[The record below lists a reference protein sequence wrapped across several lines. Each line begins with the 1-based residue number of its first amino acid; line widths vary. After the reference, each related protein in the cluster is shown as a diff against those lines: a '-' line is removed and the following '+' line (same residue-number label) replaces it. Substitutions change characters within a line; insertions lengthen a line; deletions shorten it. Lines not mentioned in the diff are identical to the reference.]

1 MKRER
6 RSLGSRTVLSG
17 IIAAA
22 VASVFAEGCG
32 GAVRSTAGEDDA
44 SVLGDGAPDD
54 APVRCS
60 LDAAIASTTIVGDLD
75 GSSRPALWFTT
86 YSVDPTCC
94 APQLQGVFA
103 LGADA
108 GIGQGCAYLVAVPCG
123 AGEVDAATGCPAWCN
138 SVMGNARGGQWE
150 CGATAGTVDF
160 DAGSAP
166 SVYCTDT
173 EGCGNGRPPRGF
185 VPRPALGPSALGREL
200 ARIAQLEA
208 ASVVAFEAL
217 HDDLARLGAPT
228 SLLRSVGAAGRDEV
242 RHARRVGR
250 EAERRGV
257 AVPLAVV
264 SAVGTRS
271 IERLAIDNAEEGCVR
286 ETFGAALV
294 SVQAERATDPRVR
307 ALMRGIAAD
316 ELRHAAL
323 SWRIAR
329 WLEMRLDAAGRAR
342 VALARLT
349 ALVAL
354 DDELTRAPPGDD
366 ALGLPDRDRQRRL
379 LAALRATLE
388 AGDLAT
394 AA

>member
-6 RSLGSRTVLSG
+6 RSLGGRTVLSG
-17 IIAAA
+17 VIAAA
-22 VASVFAEGCG
+22 VASVFAEACG
-32 GAVRSTAGEDDA
+32 GVVRSTAREDDA
-44 SVLGDGAPDD
+44 SVLGDGAP
-54 APVRCS
+54 VRCS
-60 LDAAIASTTIVGDLD
+60 LEAGIVSTTILPHLD
-75 GSSRPALWFTT
+75 GGGPPALWFTT

-94 APQLQGVFA
+94 EPQLGGVFA
-103 LGADA
+103 HAADA
-108 GIGQGCAYLVAVPCG
+108 GVGEGCAYLVEVPCG
-123 AGEVDAATGCPAWCN
+123 AGEVDAATGCPSWC
-138 SVMGNARGGQWE
+138 SSALGGQWE
-150 CGATAGTVDF
+150 CEATDTTGF

-166 SVYCTDT
+166 SVVCIVRG
-173 EGCGNGRPPRGF
+173 GCGTGRPPRGF
-185 VPRPALGPSALGREL
+185 VPRPASGPSALGREL
-200 ARIAQLEA
+200 ARMAQLEA

-217 HDDLARLGAPT
+217 HDDLARLGAPP
-228 SLLRSVGAAGRDEV
+228 SLLRSVRAAGCDEV

-250 EAERRGV
+250 EAERRAV

-264 SAVGTRS
+264 APVGARS
-271 IERLAIDNAEEGCVR
+271 LERLAMDNAEEGCVR

-294 SVQAERATDPRVR
+294 AVQAERATDPRVR

-329 WLEMRLDAAGRAR
+329 WLEMRLDAAGCAR

-349 ALVAL
+349 ALAAL
-354 DDELTRAPPGDD
+354 DDELTRVLPSDD
-366 ALGLPDRDRQRRL
+366 ALGLPDRDGQRRL
-379 LAALRATLE
+379 LAALRAALE

>member
-1 MKRER
+1 MKREPC
-6 RSLGSRTVLSG
+6 SLGSRTVLSG

-32 GAVRSTAGEDDA
+32 GEVRSKARENDA
-44 SVLGDGAPDD
+44 SVLGDGNPDD

-60 LDAAIASTTIVGDLD
+60 SDAGIASTTIFSNLD
-75 GSSRPALWFTT
+75 GSGGRSPLWLTT

-94 APQLQGVFA
+94 EPQLQGVFA
-103 LGADA
+103 FGADA
-108 GIGQGCAYLVAVPCG
+108 GIGDGCAYLVEVPCG
-123 AGEVDAATGCPAWCN
+123 AGEVDAATGCPDWCN
-138 SVMGNARGGQWE
+138 SVLGNAGGGQWQ
-150 CGATAGTVDF
+150 CGATYTLAF

-166 SVYCTDT
+166 SVYCTSA
-173 EGCGNGRPPRGF
+173 GCGTGRPPRGF
-185 VPRPALGPSALGREL
+185 VPRPATGPSALGREL
-200 ARIAQLEA
+200 ARMAQLEA
-208 ASVVAFEAL
+208 ASVVAFDAL
-217 HDDLARLGAPT
+217 HDDLARLGAPP
-228 SLLRSVGAAGRDEV
+228 SLLRSVCAAGRDEV

-264 SAVGTRS
+264 APVGARS

-294 SVQAERATDPRVR
+294 AVQAERATDPRVR

-329 WLEMRLDAAGRAR
+329 WLEMRLDAAGCAR

-349 ALVAL
+349 ALAVL
-354 DDELTRAPPGDD
+354 DGELTRAPPGDD
-366 ALGLPDRDRQRRL
+366 ALGLPDRAGQGRL

-388 AGDLAT
+388 VGDLAT